1 MFNDGLNHSDFRK
14 LTAND
19 KIRILRLYIEV
30 MQEKVAEA
38 RKQRDLALSRLKDQ
52 GGKLPWD
59 PQAQEEEDWIYLGE
73 KILADQSQKGV
84 Q

>member
-1 MFNDGLNHSDFRK
+1 
-14 LTAND
+14 
-19 KIRILRLYIEV
+19 

-52 GGKLPWD
+52 GEKLPWD